1 MRSTALVLLSVTGV
15 HVSEFVTMMKA
26 ADVSLIQVG
35 GACYLQQQLLQQ
47 QLNAL
52 MKILNR

>member
-1 MRSTALVLLSVTGV
+1 
-15 HVSEFVTMMKA
+15 VSEFVTMMKA

-35 GACYLQQQLLQQ
+35 GACYLQQQLLLQ